1 MQHMYTA
8 SQLRQI
14 HEERIAPYI
23 NPVKVAKSK
32 KSPRKTGTWSF
43 NLLRQMR
50 KATQI

>member
-1 MQHMYTA
+1 MQMFTA

-23 NPVKVAKSK
+23 EPAKAEKPK
-32 KSPRKTGTWSF
+32 KQPRKRAAWSA
-43 NLLRQMR
+43 NLLQQMR